1 MCQTRPF
8 SILRTIFRR
17 DTLVSSAFALVFVP
31 KNIRALVGVIGAEH
45 VCIDRDTK
53 LTPPCPASAPADF
66 LPQVLARTALGR
78 VDLGLMA
85 SALVDS
91 IRASVSAPRTRGRMK
106 RLAFTTWL
114 LDAMLK
120 TGFTPHEIGKIGCGN
135 FLRLFGQ
142 AVKNWAEGMTMRG
155 GLKVRRVVAFL
166 KFSLGVFTSVAPCS
180 RAQAP
185 AMLAVVKPVMQR
197 SALANMR
204 LNDAVGT
211 DGLLISRF
219 IRLLN
224 PHLLYG
230 VDFSTARQLLHFAQ

>member
-1 MCQTRPF
+1 
-8 SILRTIFRR
+8 
-17 DTLVSSAFALVFVP
+17 
-31 KNIRALVGVIGAEH
+31 
-45 VCIDRDTK
+45 
-53 LTPPCPASAPADF
+53 
-66 LPQVLARTALGR
+66 
-78 VDLGLMA
+78 
-85 SALVDS
+85 
-91 IRASVSAPRTRGRMK
+91 
-106 RLAFTTWL
+106 
-114 LDAMLK
+114 
-120 TGFTPHEIGKIGCGN
+120 
-135 FLRLFGQ
+135 
-142 AVKNWAEGMTMRG
+142 MRG